1 MSKIILLLYTVL
13 TMSRKKLHR
22 FLIDSIPSSNTW
34 EVADARVVHQIG
46 HVLKMKHGEECIVF
60 TNGGDDVV
68 VTILEVSKS
77 SLALQK
83 KEVIPSVQTS
93 RRLIAAIAIPKS
105 DTFELIA
112 QKLTELGVNTI
123 VPLITSRTIKQS
135 VRLDRLQTI
144 SDEALEQ
151 CGGSTRV
158 VISVPLTLVQCLA
171 QFPHPSIAFEPG
183 VIDSA
188 QATLPDTLVMYVG
201 PEGGWSDDD
210 LATLTAHQVMW
221 RTLGGRILRTETAT
235 IIGAYTLL
243 TL

>member
-1 MSKIILLLYTVL
+1 MA
-13 TMSRKKLHR
+13 RKKLHR
-22 FLIDSIPSSNTW
+22 FLIDSIPASDTW

-46 HVLKMKHGEECIVF
+46 HVLKMKPGEDCIVF
-60 TNGGDDVV
+60 TNGGDDIV
-68 VTILEVSKS
+68 VTIVDVSKS
-77 SLALQK
+77 FLTLQK
-83 KEVIPSVQTS
+83 KETIPAIAIPRTV
-93 RRLIAAIAIPKS
+93 IAAIAIPKG
-105 DTFELIA
+105 DTFELIV
-112 QKLTELGVNTI
+112 QKLTELGVSTI

-151 CGGSTRV
+151 CGGNSRV
-158 VISVPLTLVQCLA
+158 TISEPLTLVQCLA
-171 QFPHPSIAFEPG
+171 QFPYPSIAFEPG
-183 VIDSA
+183 VTDST

-210 LATLTAHQVMW
+210 LVTLTAHHVMW